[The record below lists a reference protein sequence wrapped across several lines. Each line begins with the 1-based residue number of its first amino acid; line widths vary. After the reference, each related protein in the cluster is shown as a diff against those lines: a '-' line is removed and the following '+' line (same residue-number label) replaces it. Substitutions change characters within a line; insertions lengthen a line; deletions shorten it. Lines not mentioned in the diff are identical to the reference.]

1 MVLTPDRP
9 LLHSLGDTAL
19 FCVQSINWILS
30 WYSLPNAWAS
40 SKSKL
45 WLANLKEHW
54 ERKQRK
60 DGNRSNTKMP
70 WNDLLDLSNYYYNTY
85 LFIVWIFQLRQSY
98 YVVVS
103 ASNLPASYAAKIA
116 GMDHHFW
123 LNSTF
128 KGILALIQQ
137 DNSICPL
144 LAAVVSCHIAG
155 QHYLFWFRL
164 LLDNVAFVAPRSCLL
179 PPQNRTV
186 TMLSVYP
193 CRHCWCE
200 AS

>member
-1 MVLTPDRP
+1 M
-9 LLHSLGDTAL
+9 HE
-19 FCVQSINWILS
+19 
-30 WYSLPNAWAS
+30 LP
-40 SKSKL
+40 SKSRL
-45 WLANLKEHW
+45 WLANLMEHW

-70 WNDLLDLSNYYYNTY
+70 WNDLLDLSNNYYYNTY
-85 LFIVWIFQLRQSY
+85 LFIVWICQLRQSY

-103 ASNLPASYAAKIA
+103 ASNLPASYEAEMA
-116 GMDHHFW
+116 GMDHHSW

-155 QHYLFWFRL
+155 QLYLFWFRL
-164 LLDNVAFVAPRSCLL
+164 LLGKVAFVAPRSCLF
-179 PPQNRTV
+179 PPQNRTEQW
-186 TMLSVYP
+186 LFF
-193 CRHCWCE
+193 
-200 AS
+200 